1 MAIEIFENV
10 TDVIREA
17 ARIPQDRR
25 LTNGWKDDLTLT
37 AADSVILLHLVSSR
51 LVDAPQTVS

>member
-25 LTNGWKDDLTLT
+25 LTNGWKDVTDF
-37 AADSVILLHLVSSR
+37 DGCGFGKYCYIWFVC
-51 LVDAPQTVS
+51 PC